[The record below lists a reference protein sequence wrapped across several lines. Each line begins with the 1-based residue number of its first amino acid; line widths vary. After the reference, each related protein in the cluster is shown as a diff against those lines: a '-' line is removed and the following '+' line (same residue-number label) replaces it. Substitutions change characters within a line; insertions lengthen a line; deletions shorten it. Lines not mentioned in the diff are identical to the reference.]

1 MLLDLYSFTFVTR
14 QIRLGLSWWLS
25 GAAHS
30 VCFAWT
36 VTGMGLGAYPRSG
49 WIIYV
54 KIISVCFEINFLD
67 RREGW
72 MVSSIIYEQ
81 WWHLCHQAGSPL
93 KQCQSKTNSCC
104 QWRDHT
110 RGCEEETI
118 KATQIPAVSIP
129 PDTFEL
135 RWLSGL
141 WRDDYRK
148 CWVLCYVTTFVH
160 NCVHTV
166 VTDRFRFSSVVF
178 CIFIVT
184 GSVCLC
190 HDIFFCVFV

>member
-104 QWRDHT
+104 QWRPHKRLWGGDHQGHSDPCSVHT
-110 RGCEEETI
+110 SWHI
-118 KATQIPAVSIP
+118 WATMIVWIMK
-129 PDTFEL
+129 
-135 RWLSGL
+135 RRLSEVLGA
-141 WRDDYRK
+141 
-148 CWVLCYVTTFVH
+148 VLCDH
-160 NCVHTV
+160 ICAQ
-166 VTDRFRFSSVVF
+166 
-178 CIFIVT
+178 
-184 GSVCLC
+184 LC
-190 HDIFFCVFV
+190 AHSCYR